1 MFKWACLAV
10 ATLFLSALGWM
21 VNDVR
26 LEIRRSTDLVR
37 TTGQTVN
44 EHLPTLVDRSRKAT
58 DTLAENLP
66 EIVAKTKTTTETLAE
81 LAEDIRQL
89 KELAGVSHTAR
100 DRNLVAY
107 ADSLLDAVE
116 ASGGTIGLK
125 KTFGGSE
132 LKNAAPAKEW
142 VSAARKEALVLT
154 ALAKSQKELANR
166 LAKNKFGASWY
177 VQVPGREPVP
187 LLDWLRANHA
197 PSRDL

>member
-1 MFKWACLAV
+1 VFKWACLGV
-10 ATLFLSALGWM
+10 ATIFLIVVGWM

-26 LEIRRSTDLVR
+26 LEIRRSTDVVR

-100 DRNLVAY
+100 DRNLVSY
-107 ADSLLDAVE
+107 ADSVLDTIE
-116 ASGGTIGLK
+116 ASGGKIGVK
-125 KTFGGSE
+125 RGFGSSE
-132 LKNAAPAKEW
+132 LKNPIPAKEW
-142 VSAARKEALVLT
+142 VVAARKEALLLT
-154 ALAKSQKELANR
+154 VLAKSQKELADR
-166 LAKNKFGASWY
+166 LMKNKFGSPWY
-177 VQVPGREPVP
+177 LQVPGREPTP
-187 LLDWLRANHA
+187 LLEWLKANHA
-197 PSRDL
+197 ASRDL